1 MFSKQPWF
9 LTNSFLYEVIAFTA
23 GMVVPKLTDKGHFFY
38 QRIFTEERYVAAG
51 QIVIPPKGEK
61 PRKSAK
67 DNTYVSGYCS

>member
-1 MFSKQPWF
+1 M
-9 LTNSFLYEVIAFTA
+9 IAFTA

-51 QIVIPPKGEK
+51 HIVIPPKGEK

-67 DNTYVSGYCS
+67 DNTYVS